1 MESCSLPSLRRRL
14 EEESEPETHMPR
26 LDSGDQRTLCGGQ
39 LGTIPH
45 LDSQSGTVDET
56 GSNGTQLGNRIAV
69 PPRSTIR
76 EPPAWAIR
84 RSSLALFSAA
94 RHGDVS
100 VLFCPMPFVRHV
112 WLRYWPHVVPCDP
125 SSHSQAIFSNCMMLP
140 MDSSLHVRS
149 QLNRCP
155 RYIDEFNILF
165 FMTGKDNPSPSAF
178 RKASK

>member
-100 VLFCPMPFVRHV
+100 RKIA
-112 WLRYWPHVVPCDP
+112 RK
-125 SSHSQAIFSNCMMLP
+125 
-140 MDSSLHVRS
+140 
-149 QLNRCP
+149 NRK
-155 RYIDEFNILF
+155 ILF
-165 FMTGKDNPSPSAF
+165 IYTPNSDVRLRPMSDLSAAAAKIGF
-178 RKASK
+178 LCPVLSNAVCKTCVAPLLAPCRTV